1 MIGTISISGR
11 VVKPFGPRSRCEN
24 KTEGGGGGAI
34 MIYREQGWWILAADQ
49 ENTETEFVSYEMDVH
64 DEVSAKRSRLKRKR
78 GANDGRAPI

>member
-1 MIGTISISGR
+1 MIGTIFLSGR
-11 VVKPFGPRSRCEN
+11 VVKPFGPLKVRKQDPRGE
-24 KTEGGGGGAI
+24 GGAI
-34 MIYREQGWWILAADQ
+34 MIYREQGWESLAADQ

>member
-1 MIGTISISGR
+1 M
-11 VVKPFGPRSRCEN
+11 
-24 KTEGGGGGAI
+24 GGEGAI
-34 MIYREQGWWILAADQ
+34 MIYREQGWRILAADQ

>member
-1 MIGTISISGR
+1 
-11 VVKPFGPRSRCEN
+11 
-24 KTEGGGGGAI
+24 
-34 MIYREQGWWILAADQ
+34 MIYREQGWRILAADQ